1 RFGDLASPGA
11 GIRSFFGFDAAT
23 DIRFSF
29 DYGIT
34 DNLQLGIGRSKGVDA
49 YTQLYDA
56 NVKYRLLAQT
66 TDNKMPVGLTLYG
79 VAAITGRSAST
90 DSTSDASFQN
100 ISQRMSYVTQAI
112 ITRKFSQSIS
122 LELIPSWIHRNF
134 VSFNDENDMFS
145 LGAGARIKLT
155 RRFAIIADYF
165 YNFSKF
171 RMNEVDVNGNSLYFD
186 PLSLGVE
193 IETGGHVFTINF
205 TNSTGLLENCFLP
218 FTRSNWL
225 DGQFRLG
232 FNIAR
237 NFVIGEKSW

>member
-1 RFGDLASPGA
+1 
-11 GIRSFFGFDAAT
+11 
-23 DIRFSF
+23 
-29 DYGIT
+29 
-34 DNLQLGIGRSKGVDA
+34 
-49 YTQLYDA
+49 
-56 NVKYRLLAQT
+56 
-66 TDNKMPVGLTLYG
+66 
-79 VAAITGRSAST
+79 
-90 DSTSDASFQN
+90 
-100 ISQRMSYVTQAI
+100 
-112 ITRKFSQSIS
+112 
-122 LELIPSWIHRNF
+122 
-134 VSFNDENDMFS
+134 MFS

-218 FTRSNWL
+218 FTRSNCL